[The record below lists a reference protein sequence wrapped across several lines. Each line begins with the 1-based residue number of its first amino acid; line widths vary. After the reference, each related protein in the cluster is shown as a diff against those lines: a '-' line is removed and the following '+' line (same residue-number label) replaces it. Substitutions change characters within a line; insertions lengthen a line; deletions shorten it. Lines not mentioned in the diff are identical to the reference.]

1 MSITL
6 SGHAAAPGV
15 GIGTAVL
22 YRTDRLTFEQAAVTA
37 PLDAALEWERYC
49 AAQRL
54 VDDELARLAHG
65 KPALVAELYAAHR
78 AILQDQTLA
87 TSIHSAIDEGSSAAA
102 ATFQVVSDVAHA
114 MGALDDS
121 YFAGRSA
128 DVLDIGQRLLVH
140 LGAAPGRARLD
151 MLPADTILI
160 ADDLSPS
167 DVVQLE
173 PGKVLGIALA
183 GGTPTAHS
191 AILARSLGIPL
202 VCGLGARVLTI
213 APRSPCIVDGDR
225 ATFVLEPDAIT
236 LRRARAAQQSLV
248 EERAQ
253 AARHAHLRAT
263 TRDGVYVPVLA
274 NANSPEDVFAAA
286 AAGAEGIGLL
296 RTEFLFQERAL
307 PPSLDEQV
315 DTYSRFIRQLREQEG
330 GAMQLTVR
338 ALDAG
343 GDKPLR
349 FFPHPPED
357 NPFLGLRGVRLLLDE
372 PEILRTQYRA
382 LQIAVRDHGGAQW
395 GAAALEARFLL
406 PMVTTVEEVRF
417 VRLLLANLHEADMPR
432 IKLGVMVEV
441 PSAALITQQLT
452 SYADFF
458 SIGTNDLA
466 QYTLASD
473 RTHRQVG
480 VLADPLHPA
489 VLRLIEMTCRA
500 ARAARKPVTLCGEL
514 AGDPSATRLL
524 LGLGVQ
530 ELSVPVPA
538 VALIKAA
545 VRRGTLEE
553 CTLLAAEALTCPD
566 AAAVRVLLQ

>member
-1 MSITL
+1 MSNTL
-6 SGHAAAPGV
+6 SGYAAAPGV
-15 GIGTAVL
+15 GIGLAVL
-22 YRTDRLTFEQAAVTA
+22 YRTGHFTLDQPAEAGAVN
-37 PLDAALEWERYC
+37 PALEWERFC

-54 VDDELARLAHG
+54 VDDELARLARG
-65 KPALVAELYAAHR
+65 EPTLVAELYAAHR
-78 AILQDQTLA
+78 VILQDQTLID
-87 TSIHSAIDEGSSAAA
+87 SVKSAIDSGRSAAA
-102 ATFQVVSDVAHA
+102 ATFQVVSNLAEA
-114 MGALDDS
+114 MGALDDA
-121 YFAGRSA
+121 YFAGRSS

-140 LGAAPGRARLD
+140 LGATLGRAHLGA
-151 MLPADTILI
+151 LPPDTILI
-160 ADDLSPS
+160 ADELSPS

-173 PGKVLGIALA
+173 PGNVLGIALA

-202 VCGLGARVLTI
+202 VCGLGAGVLTVTPQI
-213 APRSPCIVDGDR
+213 ACILDGDR
-225 ATFVLEPDAIT
+225 GTLVLEPDTVT
-236 LRRARAAQQSLV
+236 LQRAHASQQSLV

-253 AARHAHLRAT
+253 AARHAHQPAY

-274 NANSPEDVFAAA
+274 NANSPEEVPAAA

-296 RTEFLFQERAL
+296 RTEYLFQQRAL
-307 PPSLDEQV
+307 PPTLEEQV
-315 DTYSRFIRQLREQEG
+315 ETYGRFMRQLREREG
-330 GAMQLTVR
+330 QPMQLTVR

-349 FFPHPPED
+349 FFPHPPEE
-357 NPFLGLRGVRLLLDE
+357 NPFLGLRGVRLLIDE

-395 GAAALEARFLL
+395 GAPALEVRFLL

-417 VRLLLANLHEADMPR
+417 VRLLLANLHEGDMPR

-452 SYADFF
+452 PYADFF

-473 RTHRQVG
+473 RTHRTVG

-489 VLRLIEMTCRA
+489 VLRLIEMTCRG
-500 ARAARKPVTLCGEL
+500 ARAARKPVSLCGEL
-514 AGDPSATRLL
+514 AGDQSATRLL

-530 ELSVPVPA
+530 ELSAPVPA
-538 VALIKAA
+538 VALVKAA
-545 VRRGTLEE
+545 VRRATLEE
-553 CTLLAAEALTCPD
+553 CTVLAQEALTCPD

>member
-1 MSITL
+1 
-6 SGHAAAPGV
+6 
-15 GIGTAVL
+15 
-22 YRTDRLTFEQAAVTA
+22 
-37 PLDAALEWERYC
+37 
-49 AAQRL
+49 
-54 VDDELARLAHG
+54 
-65 KPALVAELYAAHR
+65 
-78 AILQDQTLA
+78 
-87 TSIHSAIDEGSSAAA
+87 
-102 ATFQVVSDVAHA
+102 VVSNLAEA
-114 MGALDDS
+114 MGALDDA
-121 YFAGRSA
+121 YFAGRSS

-140 LGAAPGRARLD
+140 LGATLGRAHLSS
-151 MLPADTILI
+151 LPADTILI
-160 ADDLSPS
+160 ADELSPS

-173 PGKVLGIALA
+173 PGNVLGIALA

-202 VCGLGARVLTI
+202 VCGLGAGVLTV
-213 APRSPCIVDGDR
+213 APQSPCIVDGDR
-225 ATFVLEPDAIT
+225 GLLVLEPDAVT
-236 LRRARAAQQSLV
+236 LRRARASQQSLV

-253 AARHAHLRAT
+253 AARHAHQPAH
-263 TRDGVYVPVLA
+263 TRDGLHVPVLA

-286 AAGAEGIGLL
+286 DVGAEGVGLL
-296 RTEFLFQERAL
+296 RTEYLFQQRSL
-307 PPSLDEQV
+307 PPTLEEQV
-315 DTYSRFIRQLREQEG
+315 ETYGRFMRQLREHDAQP
-330 GAMQLTVR
+330 MQLTVR

-349 FFPHPPED
+349 FFPHPPEE
-357 NPFLGLRGVRLLLDE
+357 NPFLGLRGVRLLIDE

-382 LQIAVRDHGGAQW
+382 LQIAMHDHGSATW
-395 GAAALEARFLL
+395 GAAGLEVRFML

-417 VRLLLANLHEADMPR
+417 VRLLLANLHEGDMPR

-452 SYADFF
+452 PYADFF

-473 RTHRQVG
+473 RTHRTVG

-489 VLRLIEMTCRA
+489 VLRLIEMTCRG
-500 ARAARKPVTLCGEL
+500 ARTARKPVSLCGEV
-514 AGDPSATRLL
+514 AGDPSAARLL

-538 VALIKAA
+538 VALVKAA
-545 VRRGTLEE
+545 VRRATLEE
-553 CTLLAAEALTCPD
+553 CTVLAQEALTCPD